1 MLFCVVGTSGVRRLD
16 DVGLQSPIRESLA
29 AAPFPRINT
38 CPRANESEQI
48 LTLLL
53 SSCDAILCWWVWG
66 AEPGMKCKHSN
77 QYYPIDAH
85 GSRDIY

>member
-48 LTLLL
+48 LSLLL
-53 SSCDAILCWWVWG
+53 SSCDAILRWWVWG
-66 AEPGMKCKHSN
+66 VAG
-77 QYYPIDAH
+77 
-85 GSRDIY
+85 GSAPQEAGVWGRQPPTRNKM